1 MPPRFKFFPP
11 MKVNFSDLIN
21 SETPVLVDFYADWCG
36 PCKVMAPILQT
47 VKSDL
52 GDGVKIVKI
61 DVDRHEAL
69 AANYSVMSIPTLIM
83 FKNGKEIWRQVGV
96 VSAPVLT
103 KKVQDAN

>member
-1 MPPRFKFFPP
+1 

-36 PCKVMAPILQT
+36 PCKVMAPVLQN
-47 VKSDL
+47 VKSDV
-52 GDGVKIVKI
+52 GEGVRIVKI

-69 AANYSVMSIPTLIM
+69 AAHYNVMSIPTLIL

-96 VSAPVLT
+96 VSASAIT
-103 KKVQDAN
+103 KKVQEAA